1 MNKNTRDQVEPT
13 RLFDAANAVLEAV
26 QEVERAKGTRC
37 PYPPELLGSPDQPAC
52 LVEYTRFEIEE
63 ATAFLI
69 RMGYIV
75 IPLPPKAN

>member
-1 MNKNTRDQVEPT
+1 MNKKSREQVEPT

-52 LVEYTRFEIEE
+52 FVEFTRYEIEE
-63 ATAFLI
+63 ATAFLY

-75 IPLPPKAN
+75 IPSAPT